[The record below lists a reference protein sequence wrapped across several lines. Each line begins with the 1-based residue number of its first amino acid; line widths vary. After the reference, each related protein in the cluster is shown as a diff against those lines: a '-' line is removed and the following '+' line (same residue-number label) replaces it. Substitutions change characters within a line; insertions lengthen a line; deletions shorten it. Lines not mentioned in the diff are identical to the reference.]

1 MSIKKRKLKTYNL
14 IVKDDQ
20 DIILPRLKLYEMEDA
35 VKEFLEEPDGITSLE
50 VVKLRKDIKK
60 LQEKNKKLRK
70 GIKKLQEK
78 NKKLRKENK
87 ELEEHYNRFDILDL

>member
-1 MSIKKRKLKTYNL
+1 MINRKGRLKGYNL
-14 IVKDDQ
+14 TVKKID
-20 DIILPRLKLYEMEDA
+20 LVPPNLELYEMEDV
-35 VKEFLEEPDGITSLE
+35 VKGFLEEPNGVTALE

-70 GIKKLQEK
+70 EKRDLKLIIKDLEK
-78 NKKLRKENK
+78 KNN